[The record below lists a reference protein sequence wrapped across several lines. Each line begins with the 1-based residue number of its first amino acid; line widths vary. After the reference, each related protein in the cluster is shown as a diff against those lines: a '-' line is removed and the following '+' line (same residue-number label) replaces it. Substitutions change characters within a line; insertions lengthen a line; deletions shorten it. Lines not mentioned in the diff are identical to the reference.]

1 MICIEKFE
9 LLYCYLCKICCDD
22 WFIVIDVIIIFNC
35 KYKYV
40 NMLVNVDGLVFCGIW
55 LKCIRYGIVNNKMVK
70 IKEDKFY

>member
-22 WFIVIDVIIIFNC
+22 WFIVIDVINIFNC

-40 NMLVNVDGLVFCGIW
+40 NMLVNVDSLVFCGI
-55 LKCIRYGIVNNKMVK
+55 
-70 IKEDKFY
+70 

>member
-22 WFIVIDVIIIFNC
+22 WSIVIDVINIFNC

-40 NMLVNVDGLVFCGIW
+40 NMLVNVDSLVFCDI
-55 LKCIRYGIVNNKMVK
+55 
-70 IKEDKFY
+70 